1 MDINLDGKSVVCTYS
16 EVILFMFYFRT
27 TVLDITAVFV
37 IAIIVFILM
46 VICSGVIIWRSCRTR
61 KEKSTDALDSVSK
74 INEEENKYYEIVLQN
89 E

>member
-1 MDINLDGKSVVCTYS
+1 MYIYS

-46 VICSGVIIWRSCRTR
+46 VICRCVIFWRSCRTR
-61 KEKSTDALDSVSK
+61 QEKSKVALDSVSK
-74 INEEENKYYEIVLQN
+74 ITEEENKYYEIVLQN